1 MGRSAEPGRVIAQ
14 NRKARYNYAIEER
27 IEAGIVLMG
36 SEVKS
41 LRAGRANIGE
51 AYAVERE
58 GALYLINA
66 HISPYAAASTY
77 NGHEP
82 TRPRKLLLRS
92 REIARLVGAIQREG
106 MTLVP
111 LSLYFNA
118 RGIAKVA
125 LGLAAGKTK
134 QDKRATIKERD
145 WQREK
150 RRLLHSRG

>member
-1 MGRSAEPGRVIAQ
+1 MGRPALPGRVVAQ
-14 NRKARYNYAIEER
+14 NRKARHNYIIEEK
-27 IEAGIVLMG
+27 IEAGIMLTG

-41 LRAGRANIGE
+41 LRAGRANIAE
-51 AYAVERE
+51 SYAVERGGE
-58 GALYLINA
+58 IFLINA
-66 HISPYAAASTY
+66 HIAAYAPAARY

-92 REIARLVGAIQREG
+92 REVARLVGAIQREG

-111 LSLYFNA
+111 LSIYFNA
-118 RGIAKVA
+118 RGIAKVE

-145 WQREK
+145 WNREK
-150 RRLLHSRG
+150 SRLMRDKG